1 MGCLYFRPNL
11 SHFWKWITTAEL
23 LYKNHQKS
31 FGKKNEQNKKAL
43 VLSRKLSNGV
53 GEFGTVYVVCT
64 YFLIFLIKNFF
75 IPSSSSAL
83 PSKAAQ
89 EGIFLGCLFLS
100 TNKPEKEKKNS
111 WNQITTTYFF
121 YKV

>member
-1 MGCLYFRPNL
+1 M
-11 SHFWKWITTAEL
+11 
-23 LYKNHQKS
+23 
-31 FGKKNEQNKKAL
+31 
-43 VLSRKLSNGV
+43 SRKSSSGV
-53 GEFGTVYVVCT
+53 GEFGTIYVVCT

-100 TNKPEKEKKNS
+100 TNKPEKEKKFRETKLQLLTFFIKCKQTADDDSFLPLNPANALAS
-111 WNQITTTYFF
+111 GSVSLRIPEKEKGEKIT
-121 YKV
+121 